1 MKYSITKSTAA
12 NLSSNFPK
20 RFLVNMFALLELNS
34 LNSNY
39 PNCSSNILN
48 KINPKFFNS
57 FFMNTLN
64 TFSHFRGWLNKSV
77 ENSWTCQLYVL
88 KCILSI
94 VWRRH
99 FSFKIKKIIDAFGI
113 ISKYSS
119 IILKSVS
126 WILLFLLSSVTSF
139 IYNSHYHSF

>member
-64 TFSHFRGWLNKSV
+64 NFSNFRGWLNKSV
-77 ENSWTCQLYVL
+77 ENSRTCQLYVL
-88 KCILSI
+88 KCILSV

-99 FSFKIKKIIDAFGI
+99 FSFKIKEIVDTFGI
-113 ISKYSS
+113 ISKYSC
-119 IILKSVS
+119 IILIPMNR
-126 WILLFLLSSVTSF
+126 ILLLLLSSLASF
-139 IYNSHYHSF
+139 KDNSHYHSF